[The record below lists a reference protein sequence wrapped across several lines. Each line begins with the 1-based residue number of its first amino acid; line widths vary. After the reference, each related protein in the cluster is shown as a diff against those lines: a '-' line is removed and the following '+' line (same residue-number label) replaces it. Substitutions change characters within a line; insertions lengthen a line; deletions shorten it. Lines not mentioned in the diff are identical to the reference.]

1 MLLHHRIEHGLA
13 ARNDVEGVGAAE
25 RTLAHIGVSDVRVSP
40 VADALQAK
48 NVRAVY

>member
-1 MLLHHRIEHGLA
+1 MSLHHRIEHGFA
-13 ARNDVEGVGAAE
+13 AGDHVEGVGAAE